1 MPHSLLLSNIKLP
14 CMLYLLIL
22 FLVTFCLYIPFLFFY
37 QSEEKD
43 PTEIDSPHEN
53 VIEGQ
58 VYINISPP
66 MTACNS
72 VGASGS
78 GRPRSRSYDRNLD
91 KSPSPRLGSLERMLS
106 CPVRLSESAAPSPPP
121 PPRVTSFAEIA
132 RNKRRTGGSPSQRG
146 GIEATSTHSYSSG
159 EFSPILEGLPQGQS
173 HSLPPLTRCHSQG
186 SCEQTRTKAE
196 GKRKFSTI
204 SSKKE
209 DS

>member
-1 MPHSLLLSNIKLP
+1 MTLP
-14 CMLYLLIL
+14 WTLYL
-22 FLVTFCLYIPFLFFY
+22 FLFFY
-37 QSEEKD
+37 QNEEKD
-43 PTEIDSPHEN
+43 PTEIDSTHEN

-78 GRPRSRSYDRNLD
+78 SRPLSRSYDRILD

-146 GIEATSTHSYSSG
+146 GMEATSTHSHSSG
-159 EFSPILEGLPQGQS
+159 EFSPILEGFPQGQS

-186 SCEQTRTKAE
+186 SCEQTRTIAE
-196 GKRKFSTI
+196 GKRKLSPI

-209 DS
+209 DC

>member
-1 MPHSLLLSNIKLP
+1 MFHASFCTPQQYDTTLNIVS
-14 CMLYLLIL
+14 
-22 FLVTFCLYIPFLFFY
+22 FSFFY
-37 QSEEKD
+37 QNEEKD
-43 PTEIDSPHEN
+43 PTEIDSTHEN

-66 MTACNS
+66 ITACNS

-78 GRPRSRSYDRNLD
+78 CRPLSRSYDRILD

-146 GIEATSTHSYSSG
+146 GMEATSTHSHSSG
-159 EFSPILEGLPQGQS
+159 EFSPILEGFPQGQS

-186 SCEQTRTKAE
+186 SCEQTRTIAE
-196 GKRKFSTI
+196 GKRKLSSI
-204 SSKKE
+204 SSKKRGLL
-209 DS
+209 SC